1 MHKVVLVINL
11 QEDFASI
18 LNSKSWPE
26 NFGLRIIPFV
36 EEDILI
42 DAYEHDRNGNHSNP
56 SERIFDVNLSSSK
69 GKITII
75 FGDENKYIKKDINIC
90 EETTITVDFP
100 EI

>member
-18 LNSKSWPE
+18 LNSKSWSD
-26 NFGLRIIPFV
+26 NSGLRIIPFV

-42 DAYEHDRNGNHSNP
+42 DAHEHDRNGNHPNP

-75 FGDENKYIKKDINIC
+75 FGDENKCIKKDLVTPCPIL
-90 EETTITVDFP
+90 
-100 EI
+100 